1 MRNLIVARFKDG
13 KLLRGYT
20 LDFSPAKDMF
30 HLISE
35 AEADK
40 GTTYEVSVENLKAIF
55 FVKKL
60 TGNKEYKEKK
70 KFEEVDSSHLRG
82 LMIKVE
88 FADGEVIRGKTMVYS
103 PNRQGFFVFPVDP
116 NSNNERIYVVSSA
129 VSDVVTGAGAED

>member
-1 MRNLIVARFKDG
+1 MRTLLVARFKDG
-13 KLLRGYT
+13 RLLKGYT

-35 AEADK
+35 GEMDK
-40 GTTYEVSVENLKAIF
+40 GNTYEVSVESLKAVF
-55 FVKKL
+55 FVKDL
-60 TGNKEYKEKK
+60 AGNKDYKEKK

-88 FADGEVIRGKTMVYS
+88 FEDGEVIRGKTMVYS

-116 NSNNERIYVVSSA
+116 NSNNIRIYVVSSS
-129 VSDVVTGAGAED
+129 VKDVVTGLTAEG

>member
-13 KLLRGYT
+13 KLLKGYT
-20 LDFSPAKDMF
+20 LDFSPAKDLF

-35 AEADK
+35 AEEDK
-40 GTTYEVSVENLKAIF
+40 GSTYEVNVEDLKAIF

-60 TGNKEYKEKK
+60 AGNKDYREKK
-70 KFEEVDSSHLRG
+70 KFDEVDSSHLRG

-88 FADGEVIRGKTMVYS
+88 FEDGEIIRGKTMVYS

-116 NSNNERIYVVSSA
+116 ASNNERIYVVSSA
-129 VSDVVTGAGAED
+129 VQDVVTGSGAES